1 MGRNHMIEIRQL
13 VKSFGD
19 IRALA
24 GVDFTVGEGE
34 IFGLLGPNG
43 AGKTTTISIIA
54 GLLTADS
61 GSVRVSGMD
70 IRARGSDVRRI
81 LGVVPQEIALYEE
94 LTGRE
99 NLHFWGGLYG
109 LSGRKLRDET
119 DRVLELVGLADRAD
133 DPVRDYS
140 GGMKRRINL
149 SAGLIHRPKVILLD
163 EPTLGIDPQARLT
176 ILDIIRD
183 GVSGGMTAIYT
194 THYLEEA
201 EKLCDRIAII
211 DKGKIL
217 AQGTLAELVKLAGEG
232 NVVTV
237 SGAFSREQ
245 VSPLLAGVAV
255 EHLENGS
262 IRMLVPGKADLGGA
276 LGKLFSAGISIEEV
290 SIQEPSLEGV
300 FIKLTGKELRD

>member
-1 MGRNHMIEIRQL
+1 MIEVRGL

-19 IRALA
+19 IQALA
-24 GVDFTVGEGE
+24 GVDFTVNEGE

-54 GLLTADS
+54 GLLNADS
-61 GSVRVSGMD
+61 GTVRVSGMD
-70 IRARGSDVRRI
+70 NRRDGRRVREM
-81 LGVVPQEIALYEE
+81 LGVVPQDIALYEE
-94 LTGRE
+94 LSGRE

-109 LSGRKLRDET
+109 LAGKQLRAEA
-119 DRVLELVGLADRAD
+119 DRVLELVGLTDRAK
-133 DPVRDYS
+133 DPVREYS
-140 GGMKRRINL
+140 GGMKRRLNL

-211 DKGKIL
+211 DHGKIL
-217 AQGTLAELVKLAGEG
+217 ALGTLGELVKLAGEG
-232 NVVTV
+232 NIVTV

-245 VSPLLAGVAV
+245 VSPLLKGITV
-255 EHLENGS
+255 EHLESGS
-262 IRMLVPGKADLGGA
+262 LRMLVPGQTELGGA
-276 LGKLFSAGISIEEV
+276 LGRLFSAGIPIGEV

>member
-1 MGRNHMIEIRQL
+1 MIEIRGL

-19 IRALA
+19 IQALA
-24 GVDFTVGEGE
+24 GVDFTVNEGE

-43 AGKTTTISIIA
+43 AGKTTTISIVA
-54 GLLTADS
+54 GLLNADS

-70 IRARGSDVRRI
+70 IRKEGGRVRRM
-81 LGVVPQEIALYEE
+81 LGVVPQDIALYEE
-94 LTGRE
+94 LSGRE
-99 NLHFWGGLYG
+99 NLIFWGGLYG
-109 LSGRKLRDET
+109 LAGKRLREEA
-119 DRVLELVGLADRAD
+119 DRVLELVGLTDRAK
-133 DPVRDYS
+133 DPVREYS
-140 GGMKRRINL
+140 GGMKRRLNL

-163 EPTLGIDPQARLT
+163 EPTLGIDPQARLN

-211 DKGKIL
+211 DHGKIL
-217 AQGTLAELVKLAGEG
+217 AQGTLKELVKLAGEG
-232 NVVTV
+232 NLVTV
-237 SGAFSREQ
+237 SGAFTKEQ
-245 VSPLLAGVAV
+245 MSPLLKGVAV

-262 IRMLVPGKADLGGA
+262 LRMLVPGQAELSGA
-276 LGKLFSAGISIEEV
+276 LGRLFSAGMSIEEV